1 MTLVLVLIKE
11 SFMLYINIRHCSN
24 NHQNPFCHYFS
35 LSSKI
40 FSTGCNIPAKAI
52 TLYKTGCL
60 AIATL
65 IPTADVLVRQCI
77 DGQTSAYRVL
87 YERYSKAMFNTAL
100 RIVNKTADAEDVLQD
115 SFTDAFMQLSSFENK
130 STFGAWLKQIVVFK
144 SITLLKK
151 QRMSFV
157 DMEKAEDLPD
167 ENEIDEADIWYT
179 VDMIKQ
185 TVQQLPDGYR
195 TVLSLYL
202 FEGYDH
208 EEISEILGVAQ
219 STVRTQYIRAK
230 QKLLKLLKKGEVY
243 EQ

>member
-1 MTLVLVLIKE
+1 MINAIYDGNQLFYKYTPLFKQSLKPGLLTNFSSHQKY
-11 SFMLYINIRHCSN
+11 FPRHATFRQKRLLYIK
-24 NHQNPFCHYFS
+24 PVY
-35 LSSKI
+35 
-40 FSTGCNIPAKAI
+40 
-52 TLYKTGCL
+52 L
-60 AIATL
+60 AIETL

-115 SFTDAFMQLSSFENK
+115 SFTDAFMQLSSFEHK

-144 SITLLKK
+144 SIALLKK

-167 ENEIDEADIWYT
+167 ENELDEANIWYT

-185 TVQQLPDGYR
+185 RTQQLPDGYR

>member
-1 MTLVLVLIKE
+1 
-11 SFMLYINIRHCSN
+11 
-24 NHQNPFCHYFS
+24 
-35 LSSKI
+35 
-40 FSTGCNIPAKAI
+40 
-52 TLYKTGCL
+52 
-60 AIATL
+60 
-65 IPTADVLVRQCI
+65 
-77 DGQTSAYRVL
+77 
-87 YERYSKAMFNTAL
+87 MFNTAL
-100 RIVNKTADAEDVLQD
+100 RIVNKTADAEDILQD

-144 SITLLKK
+144 SITFLKK

-157 DMEKAEDLPD
+157 DMEKVEDLP
-167 ENEIDEADIWYT
+167 EEKEIDEANTWYT

-185 TVQQLPDGYR
+185 MMQQLPDGYR

>member
-1 MTLVLVLIKE
+1 M
-11 SFMLYINIRHCSN
+11 Y
-24 NHQNPFCHYFS
+24 
-35 LSSKI
+35 
-40 FSTGCNIPAKAI
+40 
-52 TLYKTGCL
+52 
-60 AIATL
+60 
-65 IPTADVLVRQCI
+65 
-77 DGQTSAYRVL
+77 
-87 YERYSKAMFNTAL
+87 NTAL
-100 RIVNKTADAEDVLQD
+100 RIVNRSADAEDVLQD
-115 SFTDAFMQLSSFENK
+115 SFTDAFMQLSSFEHK

-144 SITLLKK
+144 SIALLKK

-157 DMEKAEDLPD
+157 DIEKVEDLPE
-167 ENEIDEADIWYT
+167 ENELDEADIWYT

-185 TVQQLPDGYR
+185 RMQQLPDGYR

-230 QKLLKLLKKGEVY
+230 QKLLKILKKGEVY

>member
-1 MTLVLVLIKE
+1 M
-11 SFMLYINIRHCSN
+11 
-24 NHQNPFCHYFS
+24 
-35 LSSKI
+35 
-40 FSTGCNIPAKAI
+40 
-52 TLYKTGCL
+52 
-60 AIATL
+60 
-65 IPTADVLVRQCI
+65 RQCI

-144 SITLLKK
+144 SIALLKK

-157 DMEKAEDLPD
+157 DMEKAEDLPE
-167 ENEIDEADIWYT
+167 ENELDEADICYT

-185 TVQQLPDGYR
+185 TIQQLPDGYR

-230 QKLLKLLKKGEVY
+230 QKLLKILKKGEVY